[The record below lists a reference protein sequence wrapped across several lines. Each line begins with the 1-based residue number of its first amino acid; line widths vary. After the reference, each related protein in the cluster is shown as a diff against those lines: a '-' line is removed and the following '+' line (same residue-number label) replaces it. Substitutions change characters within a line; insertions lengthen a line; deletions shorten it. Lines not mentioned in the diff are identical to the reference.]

1 MKNITEILTALG
13 IQIPEDKKAD
23 FDKEFAE
30 NYKTVADYD
39 KQKLKL
45 TQAQESLQ
53 LAQDGLKKFDGV
65 DVAALQNQITKLQN
79 DMAAQETAH
88 TKELAERDFSAMLDT
103 AINAK
108 HGRSVKAVKALLDMD
123 SLRSSKNQQADIDEA
138 LDQLAK
144 DSGYLFDDGS
154 TPPPYAGGTGTKPTP
169 GGQDAALRAAFG
181 LPAENNK

>member
-1 MKNITEILTALG
+1 MKNITELLAGLG

-30 NYKTVADYD
+30 NYKTIADYD
-39 KQKLKL
+39 KQRMKLE
-45 TQAQESLQ
+45 QAQSDLSTARTQ
-53 LAQDGLKKFDGV
+53 LEGFKDV
-65 DVAALQNQITKLQN
+65 DVNDLKNQITTLTN
-79 DMAAQETAH
+79 TLA
-88 TKELAERDFSAMLDT
+88 TKESEHMAELADRDFNALLDG

-108 HGRSVKAVKALLDMD
+108 HGRSIKAVKALLDMD
-123 SLRSSKNQQADIDEA
+123 TLKASKNQEADITAA

-154 TPPPYAGGTGTKPTP
+154 TPPPYAGGTGTKPAP

-181 LPAENNK
+181 LPAENK